1 MFYSNKPVYLAAY
14 TDRRPHKDT
23 DDNKRTDP
31 NLTYCLAQL
40 KDYIFDRHV
49 YRISLTFVCDLAKC
63 NFAMKTDTKIII
75 TLERNMNKLFKSN
88 KKVATIPT
96 DPDALIQTYDR
107 PYISYQEISV
117 TKQADIYFA
126 GILISG
132 TVLRQRVLESP
143 YQQEFEI
150 NTGTQD
156 FTCTFKGAQRQFD
169 RLEISIVY
177 DISY

>member
-1 MFYSNKPVYLAAY
+1 MLYSNKPVYLAAY

-49 YRISLTFVCDLAKC
+49 YGIPLTLVCDLGKC
-63 NFAMKTDTKIII
+63 NFAMKNDTKIII
-75 TLERNMNKLFKSN
+75 TLERNMNKLLESN
-88 KKVATIPT
+88 KKVTTIPT

-107 PYISYQEISV
+107 PYISHHEISV

-126 GILISG
+126 GILI
-132 TVLRQRVLESP
+132 TETALRQGVLESP
-143 YQQEFEI
+143 YQQELRLI
-150 NTGTQD
+150 QGLRILLAHLRMRKDNLTG
-156 FTCTFKGAQRQFD
+156 
-169 RLEISIVY
+169 
-177 DISY
+177 